1 MGNLSTILITG
12 RLNVNFN
19 DNLPDKEIKIVD
31 MNSRYFKTQIIFLR
45 KPKQMKQ
52 YNYLNF

>member
-1 MGNLSTILITG
+1 MENLSTILITG

-19 DNLPDKEIKIVD
+19 VNLPDKEIKIVD